1 MIYFYSLY
9 GHIIFEE
16 AWCKSL
22 LEIIIIMLILW
33 VWPPPPPKKRN
44 HTHERTWICGWM
56 NRNYEEVDI
65 NAWDGSFETSKRR
78 RLHRSLY
85 LWDCI
90 CWNLVSNFLVIFLCS
105 QAKLETDILVNLATN
120 IVMIYALLCTRNL
133 SPIFSSGK
141 VGTHIFRLWT
151 FMPVYT
157 DFEHRCWW
165 SLTYSVTHILTFL
178 ILQIEEMAFSVFFL

>member
-1 MIYFYSLY
+1 MES
-9 GHIIFEE
+9 
-16 AWCKSL
+16 C
-22 LEIIIIMLILW
+22 
-33 VWPPPPPKKRN
+33 
-44 HTHERTWICGWM
+44 
-56 NRNYEEVDI
+56 
-65 NAWDGSFETSKRR
+65 ETSKRLH
-78 RLHRSLY
+78 RLHLSLY

-90 CWNLVSNFLVIFLCS
+90 CWNSVSNFLVIFLCS
-105 QAKLETDILVNLATN
+105 QAKLETDILINLATN

-165 SLTYSVTHILTFL
+165 SLTYSVTHILTFF
-178 ILQIEEMAFSVFFL
+178 ILQIEEMAFSVFFCTSWYSSFVHRFVVLSNSPLCVFKCLIKSPTWANA